1 MKKKIDLENNPNY
14 RYITTMKKN
23 NATIHVYV
31 NEEEP
36 DEKEYM
42 EGAKALIKSLLKI

>member
-1 MKKKIDLENNPNY
+1 MRKNPRIIPENI
-14 RYITTMKKN
+14 RYITTIKKN
-23 NATIHVYV
+23 NATINVYV

-42 EGAKALIKSLLKI
+42 EGAIALLKLLLKD